1 MLPISSLLAEGL
13 SIGAVE
19 DDSTSELVSVV
30 LGGSEE
36 VSGSEDMTVLSAAN
50 EVDSTDDDS
59 MTSSTE
65 ELEGS
70 TKEDSTALELGLLEL
85 EGLELEELEELE
97 EVDEE
102 LGSSSVELELGEL
115 EELDDE
121 LDELDE
127 LELEELEELELESS
141 PPSTVTSNDLQ
152 VLSKEDTAS
161 SASPSG
167 QIFFKQ
173 SSTFLPSS
181 EQIHSTS
188 FNPEQ
193 SDFLE
198 TWATHA
204 NTHAGGVAL
213 TIETL
218 AKSKIAA
225 AILNC
230 MVKVGSSD

>member
-121 LDELDE
+121 VDE

-152 VLSKEDTAS
+152 VLSNEDTAS